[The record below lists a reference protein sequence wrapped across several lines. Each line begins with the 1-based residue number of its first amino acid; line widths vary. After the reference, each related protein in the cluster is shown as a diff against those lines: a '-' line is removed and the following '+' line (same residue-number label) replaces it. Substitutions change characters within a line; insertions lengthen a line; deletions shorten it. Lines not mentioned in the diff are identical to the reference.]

1 MRLQRAFNLGERLK
15 IEASAEAFNLF
26 NRANVNGIDTVYGA
40 ADFAGPIPQKFED
53 GVSSPANPTF
63 GTPNF
68 VAPARQI
75 QLSVR
80 LNF

>member
-1 MRLQRAFNLGERLK
+1 VKRSF
-15 IEASAEAFNLF
+15 F
-26 NRANVNGIDTVYGA
+26 GA
-40 ADFAGPIPQKFED
+40 AVGVAFAGPIPQRFGD
-53 GVSSPANPTF
+53 GVSSPDNPTF

-68 VAPARQI
+68 VALARQI